1 MEKNTMRPVRSGK
14 NMRMSYS
21 RQKEVLEIPNLIEIQ
36 KKSYNWFLDEG
47 LKEAFEDI
55 SPISDFSGNLSLE
68 FTDFKLCEDETKYTI
83 EECKERDA
91 TYAAPLKVKVNL
103 INKETGTIRE
113 HVIFMGDMPLM
124 TETGSFV
131 INGAERVIVSQLVR
145 SPGIYFSEDHDKNG
159 KSLYSSQVIPNRGAW
174 LEYEMDSNDVFWVR
188 VDRTRKVPVTV
199 LIRALGV
206 GTNAEI
212 EDMFGE
218 SELIKASFAKDTA
231 TNVDEG
237 LLDLYKK
244 IRPGEPLYVDNA
256 RSLFDGMLF
265 DPRRYDLA
273 HVGRYKY
280 NKKLQLKR
288 RAAGKLLAED
298 AVSMDTGEI
307 IAEAGTVLTPELC
320 DEIQNAGIAY
330 VVLDID
336 GELVK
341 VLTNRTVDM
350 SKYVSYDPKEFG
362 VRELVYYPALM
373 AFLEAYPDE
382 EEQKAMLHRAVRDL
396 IPKHITKEDIFASI
410 SYGLTLCKGLGN
422 TDDIDH
428 LGNRR
433 IRAVGELL
441 QNQYRIGLSRLE
453 RVVRERMTTQDQ
465 EDITPQSLINIK
477 PVTAAVKEFFG
488 SSQLSQFMDQNNPLS
503 ELTHKRR
510 LSALGPGGLSRDRA
524 GFEVRD
530 VHYSHYGRMCPI
542 ETPEGPNIGLI
553 NSLASYARIN
563 EYGFIEAPYRIVDK
577 TDPSNPRVTD
587 EVRYFTADGDEGT
600 VQGASVGGGN
610 ILVSRINGMDV
621 HFNGENHTIIVMHQ
635 DKPGVIAAVTQVM
648 HWQYADLNIS
658 SFHLTRE
665 SRGGNSIMTIEVD
678 SLPPEDLMARI
689 REIEHVSG
697 AILVRML

>member
-1 MEKNTMRPVRSGK
+1 MEKNTMRPVKSGK

-68 FTDFKLCEDETKYTI
+68 FTDFKLCADETKYTI

-218 SELIKASFAKDTA
+218 SELIKASLVKDTA

-288 RAAGKLLAED
+288 RAAGKMLAED

-336 GELVK
+336 GEIVK

-382 EEQKAMLHRAVRDL
+382 EEQKTVLHRAIRDL

-410 SYGLTLCKGLGN
+410 SYSC
-422 TDDIDH
+422 
-428 LGNRR
+428 
-433 IRAVGELL
+433 V
-441 QNQYRIGLSRLE
+441 
-453 RVVRERMTTQDQ
+453 
-465 EDITPQSLINIK
+465 
-477 PVTAAVKEFFG
+477 
-488 SSQLSQFMDQNNPLS
+488 
-503 ELTHKRR
+503 
-510 LSALGPGGLSRDRA
+510 
-524 GFEVRD
+524 
-530 VHYSHYGRMCPI
+530 
-542 ETPEGPNIGLI
+542 
-553 NSLASYARIN
+553 
-563 EYGFIEAPYRIVDK
+563 FI
-577 TDPSNPRVTD
+577 
-587 EVRYFTADGDEGT
+587 
-600 VQGASVGGGN
+600 
-610 ILVSRINGMDV
+610 
-621 HFNGENHTIIVMHQ
+621 
-635 DKPGVIAAVTQVM
+635 
-648 HWQYADLNIS
+648 
-658 SFHLTRE
+658 
-665 SRGGNSIMTIEVD
+665 
-678 SLPPEDLMARI
+678 
-689 REIEHVSG
+689 
-697 AILVRML
+697 